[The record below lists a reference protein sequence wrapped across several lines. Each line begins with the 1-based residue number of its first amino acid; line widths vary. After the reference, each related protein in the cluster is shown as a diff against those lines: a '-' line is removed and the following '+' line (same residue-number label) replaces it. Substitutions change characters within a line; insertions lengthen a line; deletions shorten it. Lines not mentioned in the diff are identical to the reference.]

1 MRSFEPGDTV
11 RHFKRELISD
21 EERASDKYLYRII
34 GVAEHTESGEK
45 LMIYQAL
52 YDDRRIFARPYDM
65 FMEKVD
71 REKYPDVRQEYRFER
86 SDAGCMG

>member
-1 MRSFEPGDTV
+1 MRSFEHGDIV

-34 GVAEHTESGEK
+34 GVAEHTESEEK

-65 FMEKVD
+65 L
-71 REKYPDVRQEYRFER
+71 
-86 SDAGCMG
+86 